1 MEGSRLRELDKI
13 DKVESSLSQKRITW
27 NNLLRY
33 NRTMFYA
40 WKKRKTDLDT
50 IRSPL
55 LIQSFRERKTTRK
68 TEGWERDSAG
78 KRNFEKSDF
87 VRRWIRFRCKSSTSS
102 RSLRRNPSRGLYRT
116 LATNDNAVPSSL
128 IWSKTDRHRGK
139 HNVYSNRVP
148 LSLSLS
154 KEGKKRKRRKRKIN
168 ELALVQIDAKRFE

>member
-1 MEGSRLRELDKI
+1 MGGSRLRELDKI
-13 DKVESSLSQKRITW
+13 DKVESSLSQRRITW

-68 TEGWERDSAG
+68 GRRRDDSAG

-154 KEGKKRKRRKRKIN
+154 LQRRKEEKEEKEEN
-168 ELALVQIDAKRFE
+168 